1 VIAPVDVLIVKP
13 LGRDGEIEYVIG
25 DDPPLAVTGTRFGAT
40 APAVKVSAA
49 IASVVERTEATVR
62 EKVFVAVAEAASVTV
77 TVYVAAELATV
88 GVPVIAPVELF
99 IANPDGSEGD
109 TANV

>member
-1 VIAPVDVLIVKP
+1 MPPDAGTGVKLIA
-13 LGRDGEIEYVIG
+13 
-25 DDPPLAVTGTRFGAT
+25 A
-40 APAVKVSAA
+40 APAVSVSAG
-49 IASVVERTEATVR
+49 IARVVESTEATVR
-62 EKVFVAVAEAASVTV
+62 EKVFEALSEAASVTV

-88 GVPVIAPVELF
+88 GVPVIAPVEPF